1 MYYFISVLIG
11 MMTSAMIAANGQM
24 GVVWGE
30 YPASVLIHMIGLVF
44 TILVLVIKKGW
55 LRLKKG
61 ISFWLYLGGAI
72 GVGTVVFNNFAYGR
86 ISVLA
91 ITALSLLGQC
101 LSSVV
106 IDQFG
111 LLGMPRRPFQSSK
124 ISGLVIIFCAI
135 GILLYSGDISSWS
148 AVLVSLLSGITVT
161 VSRVINAGLGEKY
174 TVLQGTFFNFLTGL
188 IVSIALLLILSV
200 NWEPHV
206 PGSISD
212 SWIYFGGILGVFVI
226 TLSNQAVV
234 KISAFY
240 MTLLTFLGQLSMSI
254 LIDIFLGEYF
264 SLVSV
269 AGGALVFF
277 GLVQNLY
284 VENRAF

>member
-1 MYYFISVLIG
+1 
-11 MMTSAMIAANGQM
+11 
-24 GVVWGE
+24 
-30 YPASVLIHMIGLVF
+30 
-44 TILVLVIKKGW
+44 
-55 LRLKKG
+55 
-61 ISFWLYLGGAI
+61 
-72 GVGTVVFNNFAYGR
+72 
-86 ISVLA
+86 
-91 ITALSLLGQC
+91 
-101 LSSVV
+101 
-106 IDQFG
+106 
-111 LLGMPRRPFQSSK
+111 
-124 ISGLVIIFCAI
+124 
-135 GILLYSGDISSWS
+135 
-148 AVLVSLLSGITVT
+148 
-161 VSRVINAGLGEKY
+161 
-174 TVLQGTFFNFLTGL
+174 L